1 MHLKYGLYSCRGTC
15 QCGEWDYQAPGS
27 FGYEKRDVQW
37 MADAGADFLKI
48 DSCCASQDHATAFQ
62 EYGMWRDAM
71 NATGTARG
79 APIYFSICG
88 CVCRRAGMDEIVV
101 RKTSVTMH
109 QVRHTVSPC
118 PMAWMHIVH
127 CWLRASCVDMA
138 REERRSFALSAGLV
152 FIDVVVS

>member
-62 EYGMWRDAM
+62 EYGTWRDAM

-88 CVCRRAGMDEIVV
+88 CVVV
-101 RKTSVTMH
+101 GREWTKLSCAK
-109 QVRHTVSPC
+109 Q
-118 PMAWMHIVH
+118 
-127 CWLRASCVDMA
+127 ASCCTKCATRGPRV
-138 REERRSFALSAGLV
+138 R
-152 FIDVVVS
+152 